1 MDKDA
6 TMEREYVWN
15 ITIRGIAH
23 QIGCRFAGD
32 RYELYA
38 DGVYAVEVLRDR
50 ISTMWDGMQ
59 KPVSLFGKEC
69 LFVVMDEV
77 PDLVIDGIMVR
88 RKRSYEK
95 VLCQRARRPYVG
107 YGVLLGS
114 CVLLLVAVVWL
125 LVSGR
130 GQQTGW
136 YNIFIALGAA
146 VTMGAWSVKN
156 MWKLT
161 QAHSSSGSKTIP

>member
-1 MDKDA
+1 MQ
-6 TMEREYVWN
+6 REYVWN
-15 ITIRGIAH
+15 VAIGGVEH

-69 LFVVMDEV
+69 LFVVLDEV
-77 PDLVIDGIMVR
+77 PDLVIDGIMVG
-88 RKRSYEK
+88 RKREYEK
-95 VLCQRARRPYVG
+95 VLRQRARRPYVG

-125 LVSGR
+125 LASGR

-146 VTMGAWSVKN
+146 FTMGAWSIKN
-156 MWKLT
+156 MWRLT
-161 QAHSSSGSKTIP
+161 QARR